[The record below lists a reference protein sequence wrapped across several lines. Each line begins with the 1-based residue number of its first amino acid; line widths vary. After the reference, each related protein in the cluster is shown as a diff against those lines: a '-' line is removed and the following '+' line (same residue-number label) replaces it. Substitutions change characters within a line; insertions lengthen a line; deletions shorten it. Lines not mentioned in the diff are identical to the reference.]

1 MSLRT
6 TPAVRLFVKSCCGW
20 CDEARDWLAARGL
33 KCSEL
38 NVSRSRALFD
48 EMIEL
53 SGQTRAPVIEV
64 DGRVL
69 ADFGADEL
77 EAWWEENFGDG

>member
-1 MSLRT
+1 VST
-6 TPAVRLFVKSCCGW
+6 TPPIIRLFVKSGCPW
-20 CDEARDWLAARGL
+20 CEEAAEWLAARGL
-33 KCSEL
+33 PHETL
-38 NVSRSRALFD
+38 NVSRDRALLA
-48 EMIEL
+48 EMAEL

-77 EAWWEENFGDG
+77 EAWWREEFGV

>member
-1 MSLRT
+1 MA
-6 TPAVRLFVKSCCGW
+6 TPAIRLFVKSGCGW
-20 CDEARDWLAARGL
+20 CDEARDWLDARAL
-33 KCSEL
+33 AYSEL

-48 EMIEL
+48 EMLEL

-77 EAWWEENFGDG
+77 EAWWEENFPGT

>member
-1 MSLRT
+1 MSGQAH
-6 TPAVRLFVKSCCGW
+6 PVIRLFVKSGCGW
-20 CDEARDWLAARGL
+20 CDEARDWIEARGL
-33 KCSEL
+33 KYAEL

-77 EAWWEENFGDG
+77 EAWWDEYFPAA

>member
-1 MSLRT
+1 VNLT
-6 TPAVRLFVKSCCGW
+6 AQNIRLFVKSGCPW
-20 CDEARDWLAARGL
+20 CAEAADWLAARGL
-33 KCSEL
+33 RHETL
-38 NVSRSRALFD
+38 NVSRDRARFA
-48 EMIEL
+48 EMTEL

-77 EAWWEENFGDG
+77 EAWWREEFGV

>member
-1 MSLRT
+1 MSTGAPHAIRF
-6 TPAVRLFVKSCCGW
+6 FVKSGCGW
-20 CDEARDWLAARGL
+20 CDEARDWLDARGL
-33 KCSEL
+33 KYAEL
-38 NVSRSRALFD
+38 NVSRSRTLFD

-64 DGRVL
+64 EGRVL

-77 EAWWEENFGDG
+77 EAWWTKNFGDG